1 MSNVASAAWKR
12 AVAHIYDPFLALGE
26 RRGMRELR
34 RNLLAEARG
43 CVLEIGAGTGLNV
56 PLYSP
61 DVERLVLTEPEPGMA
76 RRLERR
82 VGRARPDAEVV
93 VAGAE
98 ALPFPDMSFDAVV
111 STLVLCTV
119 SDPQAAVEEIQRV
132 LRPGGQLLFIEH
144 LRAED
149 EGLARWQERLA
160 GAWQAFA
167 AGCRCDRRTLDLLD
181 GAFSL
186 GETTH
191 SEWRGMP
198 AIVRPLASGAATRS
212 S

>member
-1 MSNVASAAWKR
+1 MNNFVSAAWKR
-12 AVAHIYDPFLALGE
+12 GGAHIYDPFLALGE
-26 RRGMRELR
+26 RRGMRDLR
-34 RNLLAEARG
+34 RSLLAEARG
-43 CVLEIGAGTGLNV
+43 SVLEIGAGTGLNV

-61 DVERLVLTEPEPGMA
+61 DVERLVLTEPEPSMA
-76 RRLERR
+76 RQLQRR
-82 VGRARPDAEVV
+82 VARTRPDAEVV

-98 ALPFPDMSFDAVV
+98 ALPFPDTSFDAVV

-119 SDPQAAVEEIQRV
+119 PDPHAAVAEIQRV

-181 GAFSL
+181 GAFRL

-212 S
+212 G